1 MSVLPSRSSVEGM
14 TKEEIAAACHTTLVH
29 VFTGILIA
37 NNLLEERGDGL
48 YAFTE
53 SAVVDEGDA
62 VEVEEMAEVAED
74 IAEETPL
81 SVQDMFQVPRLHMVE
96 EESDPDS
103 SQEEQSIQY
112 DSTLIDEP
120 PIIEKTKEPRRIQT
134 GFTRQ
139 DHELMIQHSLTLD
152 PRFLIIMDAENI
164 AMNHGCH
171 LFFSVRGIQL
181 VREYFEKRG
190 HKVVGFVPEY
200 CMDERNWSERW
211 EAVKKKLKTGSVDE
225 DHFDRSSSTPYDMEA
240 LKRLKRE
247 GVLSLSPSKD
257 YSDSYAIEYAKTKN
271 GIIITNDRFNDAI
284 NKIKDVKL
292 KRITQRWL
300 RTYVISYSF
309 VGDDFIPNPD
319 YEPPEYYEINT
330 E

>member
-1 MSVLPSRSSVEGM
+1 MSILPSRSSVEGM
-14 TKEEIAAACHTTLVH
+14 TKEEIATACHTTLVH
-29 VFTGILIA
+29 IFTGILVA
-37 NNLLEERGDGL
+37 NNLLEERADGL

-53 SAVVDEGDA
+53 SAMVDEGDV
-62 VEVEEMAEVAED
+62 VEVEEEMAEVAED

-81 SVQDMFQVPRLHMVE
+81 SVQDMFQVPRLRVVE

-103 SQEEQSIQY
+103 SPNEVSIH
-112 DSTLIDEP
+112 DSSPVLKDSIPMIKNTMESRRTGP
-120 PIIEKTKEPRRIQT
+120 GFTKE
-134 GFTRQ
+134 

-171 LFFSVRGIQL
+171 LFFSVRGIQI
-181 VREYFEKRG
+181 VRDFFEKRG

-200 CMDERNWSERW
+200 CLDERDWSTRW
-211 EAVKKKLKTGSVDE
+211 EAVKKKLKTGTVTE
-225 DHFDRSSSTPYDMEA
+225 DDRSSRTPDDMAA
-240 LKRLKRE
+240 LKQLKRE

-284 NKIKDVKL
+284 RKIKDTKL
-292 KRITQRWL
+292 KNVTERWL

-319 YEPPEYYEINT
+319 YKPPEYYEIDT

>member
-1 MSVLPSRSSVEGM
+1 
-14 TKEEIAAACHTTLVH
+14 
-29 VFTGILIA
+29 
-37 NNLLEERGDGL
+37 
-48 YAFTE
+48 
-53 SAVVDEGDA
+53 
-62 VEVEEMAEVAED
+62 
-74 IAEETPL
+74 
-81 SVQDMFQVPRLHMVE
+81 
-96 EESDPDS
+96 
-103 SQEEQSIQY
+103 
-112 DSTLIDEP
+112 
-120 PIIEKTKEPRRIQT
+120 
-134 GFTRQ
+134 
-139 DHELMIQHSLTLD
+139 MIQHSLTLD

-225 DHFDRSSSTPYDMEA
+225 DHFDRSSSTPDDMEA